1 MTPKRKKTEEF
12 ILQSVKKAGSDNT
25 FKIIDGLFKSMN
37 DKEFDIF
44 MKKLRDKKE
53 ILSFII
59 SHNESTKIDEH
70 KVINELKKMGVKLEQ
85 RLTVKSSDYGEFTTP
100 IKFLLLD
107 LPFKRAAQT
116 LDKKISVPKGSVIS
130 AMTGQV
136 ANESQGSKVTMPETQ
151 LLAGFGLDKTIS
163 EMFVPRGG
171 DLGAGNAMDAYLFKT
186 GRASLKDVKQYG
198 TGVVSTKTLKSYLSA
213 SHIKSTL

>member
-1 MTPKRKKTEEF
+1 MNPKRIKTEEF
-12 ILQSVKKAGSDNT
+12 ILQAIKKAGSMNT
-25 FKIIDGLFKSMN
+25 YNILTGFFKGMN

-44 MKKLRDKKE
+44 MRKLRDKKE
-53 ILSFII
+53 VLSFII

-70 KVINELKKMGVKLEQ
+70 KVINELKKLGVKLEQ
-85 RLTVKSSDYGEFTTP
+85 KLTVKSSDYGNFTTP

-107 LPFKRAAQT
+107 LPFKRASQT
-116 LDKKISVPKGSVIS
+116 LDKKISIPKGNVIS

-136 ANESQGSKVTMPETQ
+136 TNESQGSKITMPETQ
-151 LLAGFGLDKTIS
+151 VLAGFGLDKTIS

-171 DLGAGNAMDAYLFKT
+171 DLGAGNAMDTFLFKT
-186 GRASLKDVKQYG
+186 GRASLKDVSQYS
-198 TGVVSTKTLKSYLSA
+198 TGVSSTRTVKSYLTS

>member
-1 MTPKRKKTEEF
+1 MNPKREKTQKF
-12 ILQSVKKAGSDNT
+12 ILESIKKSGSNNT
-25 FKIIDGLFKSMN
+25 YNIVLNLFENMN

-59 SHNESTKIDEH
+59 SHSESVKIDEH
-70 KVINELKKMGVKLEQ
+70 KIINELKKMGVKLEQ
-85 RLTVKSSDYGEFTTP
+85 QLTVKSTDYGNFTTP

-116 LDKKISVPKGSVIS
+116 LDKKISVPKGNVIS

-136 ANESQGSKVTMPETQ
+136 TNESQGSKITMPETQ

-186 GRASLKDVKQYG
+186 GRASLKDVKHFG
-198 TGVVSTKTLKSYLSA
+198 TGVSSTRSLKSYLTA
-213 SHIKSTL
+213 SHIKSSL